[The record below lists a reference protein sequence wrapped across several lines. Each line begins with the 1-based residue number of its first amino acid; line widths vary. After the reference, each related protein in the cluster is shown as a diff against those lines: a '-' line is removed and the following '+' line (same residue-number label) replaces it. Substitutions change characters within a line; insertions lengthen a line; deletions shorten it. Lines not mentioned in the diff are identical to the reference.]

1 MRTIVYFGPPGTF
14 TEEALLTQ
22 DDLAA
27 LSRTAQRSV
36 PDVIASVERG
46 EFDAGLVPIENM
58 IEGSVSVTLDTLAF
72 DSELWIQ
79 REIDLPVS
87 LSLCAKPG
95 VALA

>member
-1 MRTIVYFGPPGTF
+1 MC
-14 TEEALLTQ
+14 AH
-22 DDLAA
+22 
-27 LSRTAQRSV
+27 RTAVV
-36 PDVIASVERG
+36 PDVINTVERG

-87 LSLCAKPG
+87 LNLCAKPG
-95 VALA
+95 VALADVKTVVSFPHAIVQCRA